1 MTLSIFGL
9 ISFIAKSNPA
19 LSPAICLLTFQ
30 RVQMK
35 KPHLSTFTLLWFS
48 FVFLFNG
55 CAPSGGSNSSSPDYE
70 GNLVAQCKE
79 SEDISGLYIKNT
91 FSLSGTKYNDETLTY
106 SDAECTQRSSGLD
119 FRANGT
125 FTTETGGVVDGKQLI
140 KINYVATITYIEGPF
155 SAFYP
160 VGSTYNLFY
169 ENYID
174 GNKFYSTNGETNP
187 LDGKYVDATQ
197 IKYDKYW
204 VKQ

>member
-1 MTLSIFGL
+1 MALSVYGL
-9 ISFIAKSNPA
+9 ISFIPKSNTGLGRVIYLP
-19 LSPAICLLTFQ
+19 TFP

-48 FVFLFNG
+48 SVFLFNG
-55 CAPSGGSNSSSPDYE
+55 CAPSDGGNSSIPDHE
-70 GNLVAQCKE
+70 GTWVAQCKE
-79 SEDISGLYIKNT
+79 SEDISGLYIRNI

-106 SDAECTQRSSGLD
+106 SDAECAQRSSGLD

-125 FTTETGGVVDGKQLI
+125 FTTQTGGVVDGKQLI

-174 GNKFYSTNGETNP
+174 GNKFYSTNGQTNP
-187 LDGKYVDATQ
+187 SDGKYVDATQ

-204 VKQ
+204 LKQ